1 MQHTKNRTL
10 FPHSIRARLPL
21 SYAAIALVTAVAVGA
36 VLLVT
41 LRGYYAERE
50 LDRMNHAG
58 MSIGLVI
65 ERMLE
70 EKIPSDVLQAR
81 LDSIAFFS
89 QARIKLLDADQKL
102 IIESRTNGVNMVSF
116 TMPVPSDVVPAQS
129 AIQMN
134 FQAAP
139 SPYDDYPHDVQ
150 PVSNNLF
157 IITQEHPSSATIS
170 TIPTSPDTA
179 ANPVYSVAGVS
190 AGEYPNTISLYGD
203 AVQNI
208 NSSTQIMQGGY
219 GETIQA
225 VLPDTGWMPTDSTD
239 RLQIAPAIPAS
250 TVFAGGSTWA
260 QDPQLGSRVFVDGTP
275 YGVRLRPDMEN
286 PQWRSDQVATVVMSN
301 SEQQLMGYLQL
312 SDGPAIGA
320 EIVDRVAWALLGA
333 SGIAIV
339 VAAIAGWSISRV
351 ITTPLLGLTQI
362 TDQMA
367 QGDLSVR
374 AKITSSDEFGSL
386 AKAFNHMTN
395 QVEHTITTLK
405 CFLADA
411 AHELHT
417 PLTALNTNLELAA
430 TEPDDSARQSFIER
444 ALEQLKRL
452 ETLTNNLLILSRIET
467 HSLPDERT
475 TVDLGTLVSETS
487 EMYASQAEQMGI
499 IFSIDVPNHSTRV
512 TANEAQLRR
521 SLCNLLDNAI
531 KFTDENGCVEL
542 GLKRDGDGIKLWV
555 QDTGIGIPDEDMPY
569 LFNRFHRG
577 RNTAAYPGN
586 GLGLAIIKAIVE
598 SHNGKV
604 AVDNLATGTRFTLL
618 LPAT

>member
-1 MQHTKNRTL
+1 MQLTKKFKL
-10 FPHSIRARLPL
+10 YPYSIRARLPL

-41 LRGYYAERE
+41 LRSYYAERE
-50 LDRMNHAG
+50 LERMNHAG
-58 MSIGLVI
+58 MSIGLLV
-65 ERMLE
+65 EKMLE
-70 EKIPSDVLQAR
+70 EQIPPDVLQAR

-116 TMPVPSDVVPAQS
+116 TMPVASDVVPATS
-129 AIQMN
+129 TLRMD
-134 FQAAP
+134 FQP
-139 SPYDDYPHDVQ
+139 GPETESSYPRGNQQISDT
-150 PVSNNLF
+150 LF
-157 IITQEHPSSATIS
+157 IISQENTHNGTMNTVPASPSEI
-170 TIPTSPDTA
+170 
-179 ANPVYSVAGVS
+179 YSVAGV
-190 AGEYPNTISLYGD
+190 AAPEYPNAFPVNDSLD
-203 AVQNI
+203 AFQDTTSGAI
-208 NSSTQIMQGGY
+208 IIQGEN

-225 VLPDTGWMPTDSTD
+225 VAPMP
-239 RLQIAPAIPAS
+239 AGAS
-250 TVFAGGSTWA
+250 ADNTATIHTVPSEPLVMAGSGAWA

-275 YGVRLRPDMEN
+275 YGVRLRPEMESR
-286 PQWRSDQVATVVMSN
+286 QWRSDQVATVMMSN
-301 SEQQLMGYLQL
+301 RDRQVMGYLQL

-339 VAAIAGWSISRV
+339 VAAVAGWSISRV
-351 ITTPLLGLTQI
+351 ITTPLIGLTQI

-374 AKITSSDEFGSL
+374 AKVTSADEFGSL
-386 AKAFNHMTN
+386 AKAFNHMTH

-430 TEPDDSARQSFIER
+430 TEADDFARQSFIER
-444 ALEQLKRL
+444 AIEQLKRL

-467 HSLPDERT
+467 HSLPDDRT
-475 TVDLGTLVSETS
+475 RVNLAAVVQETS
-487 EMYASQAEQMGI
+487 EMYASQAEQVGI
-499 IFSIDVPNHSTRV
+499 TFSMDMPSRPMWVV
-512 TANEAQLRR
+512 ANESQLRR

-531 KFTDENGCVEL
+531 KFTEENGCVEL
-542 GLKRDGDGIKLWV
+542 GLKQDSDGIKLWV
-555 QDTGIGIPDEDMPY
+555 QDTGIGIPSEDMPY

-604 AVDNLATGTRFTLL
+604 AVDNLTTGTRFTLL

>member
-1 MQHTKNRTL
+1 MQQTKTL
-10 FPHSIRARLPL
+10 AIFPHSIRARLPL

-36 VLLVT
+36 VLLIT
-41 LRGYYAERE
+41 LRTYYAERE
-50 LDRMNHAG
+50 LERMNHAG
-58 MSIGLVI
+58 VSIGLLV

-70 EKIPSDVLQAR
+70 EKIPPDVLQAR

-116 TMPVPSDVVPAQS
+116 NMLGPTDVVNATRPVQLDMQGNPIQGGYPAPLDQ
-129 AIQMN
+129 Q
-134 FQAAP
+134 
-139 SPYDDYPHDVQ
+139 
-150 PVSNNLF
+150 VSDTLF
-157 IITQEHPSSATIS
+157 LVTQDH
-170 TIPTSPDTA
+170 PDTA
-179 ANPVYSVAGVS
+179 SITTIPASSGNAASALYSVAGVA
-190 AGEYPNTISLYGD
+190 AGGFSNTVPVNSDGD
-203 AVQNI
+203 TPQTTTSGTI
-208 NSSTQIMQGGY
+208 FIQGAN

-225 VLPDTGWMPTDSTD
+225 VAPSSMSPVSGTTDIIQAFPAQPDPTIFTED
-239 RLQIAPAIPAS
+239 
-250 TVFAGGSTWA
+250 GTWSHA
-260 QDPQLGSRVFVDGTP
+260 ASRVFVDGTP
-275 YGVRLRPDMEN
+275 YGVRLRPDLDS

-301 SEQQLMGYLQL
+301 SEKQLMGYLQL

-430 TEPDDSARQSFIER
+430 TEPNDSARQSFIER

-475 TVDLGTLVSETS
+475 RVDLSALVRETS

-499 IFSIDVPNHSTRV
+499 TFSIDVPAHPTRV

-531 KFTDENGCVEL
+531 KFTEENGSVEL
-542 GLKRDGDGIKLWV
+542 GLKNDSEGIKLWV
-555 QDTGIGIPDEDMPY
+555 QDTGIGIPNEDLPY

-604 AVDNLATGTRFTLL
+604 AVDSLEPGTRFTLL